1 MTTKTITITL
11 TEEQQ
16 EIFLNRLERSTWK
29 LASNDHK
36 FINKEYKNPSEWTK
50 EQIIRV
56 KKLDEKL
63 DRQYELAEDFVNQV
77 KEQLKE
83 IS

>member
-16 EIFLNRLERSTWK
+16 EIFLRRLETSTWK
-29 LASNDHK
+29 LSSSDHK
-36 FINKEYKNPSEWTK
+36 FIIKEYKNPSEWTK

-63 DRQYELAEDFVNQV
+63 DRQYELAKDFVNQV

-83 IS
+83 E